1 MPGPRGQRRVLDT
14 LPIYPYGINVSA
26 WGVVRNQARRQMA
39 HPFFT
44 IGHSTRSIEEFVD
57 LLASAKVRL
66 LIDVRSIPRSRTN
79 PQYNGDVLP
88 TTLAGFEQSEAQARW
103 RAELSDRRL
112 TARSNISRFPPE
124 RPRNA
129 CVRRTSPVTA
139 PSVYPHTWLR
149 RPLRVLRPVSSPV
162 CRKHRG

>member
-1 MPGPRGQRRVLDT
+1 
-14 LPIYPYGINVSA
+14 
-26 WGVVRNQARRQMA
+26 MA

-112 TARSNISRFPPE
+112 
-124 RPRNA
+124 
-129 CVRRTSPVTA
+129 
-139 PSVYPHTWLR
+139 
-149 RPLRVLRPVSSPV
+149 
-162 CRKHRG
+162 